1 MSEYSIESSP
11 PQVDYTSRDYESL
24 RQDLLARM
32 AVSIPE
38 WDSTDPSDFGVAILE
53 QFAYLGD
60 LLSYYIDRAANESSL
75 STATRRDSVV
85 ALAADLG
92 YTPNGYISSTATIS
106 FTNAGADD
114 IVVPANTIVS
124 ATVTTTDASVVVQFS
139 TDAAVTVSAESV
151 ASVTATQGIMVDGD
165 FGFGEYLG
173 DSDGTANQT
182 FTLSTDQAPL
192 DTIEVFTYD
201 LVNYVPW
208 SKVNQFADYGPTA
221 QIFRPVMGTAGTLRI
236 EFGDGVTGAI
246 PAVGQPIYAY
256 YRYTDGSLGNVPAG
270 SIKQID
276 SIPGLDTAETAAI
289 TGELTVTN
297 DSAASGGVDAESTES
312 IRTNASLAYRAL
324 DRAVTLEDY
333 QNLSLVVPGCGKA
346 SASSSTPSSVV
357 VAVAPYRTVGA
368 AEVRPGYDLVD
379 GSWEESV
386 EGAALR
392 AAVSE
397 YLDARRLAATQVSVA
412 PPQYVTVYLGIE
424 VEIEDHVRESDA
436 NVLIMETLLE
446 RLDYANV
453 GFGASIY
460 PSDLVAL
467 IASLGI
473 ARDVSVTAMNMV
485 SLSSTAVGTV
495 TAEFD
500 ELLTVTE
507 SNISLTIT
515 GGVS

>member
-1 MSEYSIESSP
+1 MSEYSVESSP

-32 AVSIPE
+32 AQSIPD

-92 YTPNGYISSTATIS
+92 YTPSGYQSSTVTVS
-106 FTNAGADD
+106 FTNSSASD
-114 IVVPANTIVS
+114 IQVPASTVVS
-124 ATVTTTDASVVVQFS
+124 ATVATPDASVVVQFT
-139 TDAAVTVSAESV
+139 TDEAVTVSAGSV
-151 ASVTATQGIMVDGD
+151 ASVSATQGVMVEGD

-173 DSDGTANQT
+173 DSDGSANQT
-182 FTLSTDQAPL
+182 FSVSTDQVPL
-192 DTIEVFTYD
+192 DSMEVFTYD

-208 SKVNQFADYGPTA
+208 TKVSQFADYGPTA
-221 QIFRPVMGTAGTLRI
+221 QVFRTVMGTSGSLRI
-236 EFGDGVTGAI
+236 DFGDGVTGAI
-246 PAVGQPIYAY
+246 PAVGQPVYVY
-256 YRYTDGSLGNVPAG
+256 YRYTDGSQGNVPAG
-270 SIKQID
+270 AINQID
-276 SIPGLDTAETAAI
+276 SIPGLDTAETAAL

-297 DSAASGGVDAESTES
+297 DTAASGGVDAESTES
-312 IRTNASLAYRAL
+312 IRTNASLSYRAL

-333 QNLSLVVPGCGKA
+333 QSLALAVPGCGKA
-346 SASSSTPSSVV
+346 SASSTNGRSVI
-357 VAVAPYRTVGA
+357 VAVSPYRTIGT
-368 AEVRPGYDLVD
+368 AEVRPGYDLV
-379 GSWEESV
+379 GGTWQESV

-392 AAVSE
+392 AAVSD
-397 YLDARRLAATQVSVA
+397 YLDVRRLAATQVSIV
-412 PPQYVTVYLGIE
+412 PPQYVSVYVGLTVAIE
-424 VEIEDHVRESDA
+424 AHVRQSDA
-436 NVLIMETLLE
+436 RILIMQTLLE

-460 PSDLVAL
+460 PSDLISLVAG
-467 IASLGI
+467 LGI
-473 ARDVSVTAMNMV
+473 AQDVSVTAMNMT
-485 SLSSTAVGTV
+485 STTSTAVGTV
-495 TAEFD
+495 SAEFD

-515 GGVS
+515 GGVA